1 MKKRD
6 YRVKTR
12 KGSLEQKEILKDSW
26 AEQAN
31 EWRVD
36 NQKASEA
43 STSSSTPSNTE
54 KSKPSIQEF
63 PFPNF

>member
-6 YRVKTR
+6 SRVKTR
-12 KGSLEQKEILKDSW
+12 KGSLEQKEIWKYSW

-36 NQKASEA
+36 NQEASKAS
-43 STSSSTPSNTE
+43 TGSSTPSNTE
-54 KSKPSIQEF
+54 KSKPFIQKF